1 MSQRDS
7 DLLTFYQTR
16 RIEDQLKFYSGRRRQ
31 FDRATGQALAISAVV
46 FGFTSAT
53 SALAG
58 ADIAGVALWSVLATI
73 LPATAMA
80 LTAYSALYAFEQQS
94 KIYGD
99 AVRAVQAASR
109 PQVDPGAPGDAA
121 PSGEAVAELV
131 RRVEGALRQEQ
142 AQWGQLTSQVGI
154 VDETKG

>member
-1 MSQRDS
+1 VSQRDS
-7 DLLTFYQTR
+7 DVLAFYQTQ
-16 RIEDQLKFYSGRRRQ
+16 RIDDQLKFYSGRRKE
-31 FDRATGQALAISAVV
+31 FDRATGQALAISAMV

-73 LPATAMA
+73 LPAVAMA

-99 AVRAVQAASR
+99 AVRAVLAASR
-109 PQVDPGAPGDAA
+109 PRVDPAAPGDAA
-121 PSGEAVAELV
+121 PSGEDLAQLV
-131 RRVEGALRQEQ
+131 QRVEGAFRQEQ

-154 VDETKG
+154 IDDRKG